1 MHTQPGSSP
10 LSRGIP
16 LRQRCLAPIQGI
28 IPALAGNTSG
38 SSMKSLTW
46 TDHPRSRGEYD
57 FDVEELPQLAGSSPL
72 SRGILPC
79 RQIPH
84 HFNGIIPALAGNTAT
99 MKVAHFFIQD
109 HPRSRGEYA
118 TNFFYHHRGIGSSP
132 LSRGIRKNTCS
143 TRHP

>member
-72 SRGILPC
+72 SRGIRGGVPGPEPGL
-79 RQIPH
+79 R
-84 HFNGIIPALAGNTAT
+84 IIPALAGNTIILDCAISST
-99 MKVAHFFIQD
+99 TD
-109 HPRSRGEYA
+109 HPRSRGEYFPA
-118 TNFFYHHRGIGSSP
+118 GKYRTTSTGSSP
-132 LSRGIRKNTCS
+132 LSRGIR
-143 TRHP
+143 PP